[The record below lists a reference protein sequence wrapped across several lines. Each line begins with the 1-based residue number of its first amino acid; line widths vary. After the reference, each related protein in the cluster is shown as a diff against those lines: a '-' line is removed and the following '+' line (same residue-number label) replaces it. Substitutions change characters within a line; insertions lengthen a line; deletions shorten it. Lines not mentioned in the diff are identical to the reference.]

1 MQKSSNSAIVLS
13 AYSRE
18 RRSPGLVQLTNHS
31 QRLQE
36 LQAACIRERDC
47 LKELL
52 MLKKLKRLLGSKNQ
66 ASSLLWRELAAF
78 TSL

>member
-13 AYSRE
+13 AYSGE
-18 RRSPGLVQLTNHS
+18 RSPGLVQLTNHS

-36 LQAACIRERDC
+36 LQAACIWERDC
-47 LKELL
+47 LKELG
-52 MLKKLKRLLGSKNQ
+52 MLKKLKCLLGSKNQ